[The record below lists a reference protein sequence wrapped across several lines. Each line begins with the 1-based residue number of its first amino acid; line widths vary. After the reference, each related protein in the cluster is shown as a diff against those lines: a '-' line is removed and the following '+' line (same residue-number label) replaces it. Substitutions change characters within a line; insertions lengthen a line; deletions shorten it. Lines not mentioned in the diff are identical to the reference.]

1 ASALRACLSIHWI
14 GHPGPLPSS
23 PTRRSS
29 DRGTFFWQAVYSGD
43 ANNTPATSTCTDEK
57 LVIGKNGP
65 SIATKLS
72 ASTGSIGDT
81 VSDSATLSGATAD
94 AGGMVTYTAYTDNA
108 CSLGARDAGTVT
120 VRNARVPTP
129 VTPHSHIPS

>member
-1 ASALRACLSIHWI
+1 PIAPVSTPRAWSACPAAHIDALTLHDA
-14 GHPGPLPSS
+14 LPI
-23 PTRRSS
+23 
-29 DRGTFFWQAVYSGD
+29 
-43 ANNTPATSTCTDEK
+43 CTDEK

>member
-43 ANNTPATSTCTDEK
+43 ANNNPATSTCTDEK

-81 VSDSATLSGATAD
+81 VSDSVARAD
-94 AGGMVTYTAYTDNA
+94 ASPPAAGQVPITAYP
-108 CSLGARDAGTVT
+108 
-120 VRNARVPTP
+120 RNPLPLAPP
-129 VTPHSHIPS
+129 